1 MTTTTP
7 RHRAASGQG
16 STTHAP
22 AVILAV
28 VFLGLLGLCITL
40 SITGL

>member
-1 MTTTTP
+1 MTTTP

-16 STTHAP
+16 TSHAP
-22 AVILAV
+22 AAILAL
-28 VFLGLLGLCITL
+28 VFFALLGLWITL